1 MADLFSD
8 EAEQAVLGG
17 LMVSP
22 VAFADVA
29 ALLTP
34 ADFFLEFHRR
44 LFSAMAALHQEHQ
57 PIDPLTVAERLESQ
71 HQLTSV
77 EFATTAAMARDT
89 PSAANV
95 LAYAGLVRSYARRRS
110 LLKLADQLAT
120 WTRDERDADL
130 VIARLRT
137 ALETLET
144 GQDRTGPRKLADL
157 LPGVIASLDE
167 RAHRTQG
174 LLGLSSG
181 LPDVNRL
188 LDGFCPG
195 RLYVIAGRPGSGK
208 SVFALNAIRAA
219 IEAGKT
225 ALLYTLEMPA
235 PEAIHRLLAAET
247 PLALGELQSAR
258 LSADDWDALTT
269 TVARVWQRPLW
280 IDDSG
285 QLSISDLLTRARR
298 IHRIAPLDL
307 IVVDYIG
314 LVDGERNGNASNRV
328 QEIGSITRA
337 LKQLAKELSVPVLA
351 LSQLNRTLEQRADKR
366 PILSDL
372 RESGSVEQDAD
383 VVAFIYRDELHDPN
397 SPDQGC
403 AELIIRKNRSGRL
416 GIVPLRFDAA
426 HCRFQSLEGPLPSWN
441 QSRPDPGKRRG
452 FRSSSEDTHP

>member
-1 MADLFSD
+1 MADLFSC

-44 LFSAMAALHQEHQ
+44 LFTAMVALHQDQQ

-71 HQLTSV
+71 HQLTPV
-77 EFATTAAMARDT
+77 EFASTAAMANDT

-95 LAYAGLVRSYARRRS
+95 LAYAGLVRSYARRRA
-110 LLKLADQLAT
+110 LLGLADQLAT
-120 WTRDERDADL
+120 WTRDERDADR
-130 VIARLRT
+130 VIARLRA
-137 ALETLET
+137 ALERLET
-144 GQDRTGPRKLADL
+144 GQDRTGPRRLADL
-157 LPGVIASLDE
+157 LPGVLTDLDS
-167 RAHRTQG
+167 RAHHTKG

-181 LPDVNRL
+181 LPDVDRL

-208 SVFALNAIRAA
+208 SVFALNAVRAA
-219 IEAGKT
+219 LEAGKT
-225 ALLYTLEMPA
+225 ALLFTLEMPA
-235 PEAIHRLLAAET
+235 SEAIHRLLAAEV
-247 PLALGELQSAR
+247 PLPLGELQAAR
-258 LSADDWDALTT
+258 LSGEDWTALTDT
-269 TVARVWQRPLW
+269 AVRVGPRPLW
-280 IDDSG
+280 LDDSG
-285 QLSISDLLTRARR
+285 QLSISDLLARARR
-298 IHRIAPLDL
+298 IHRLAPLSL

-383 VVAFIYRDELHDPN
+383 VVAFVYRDELHDSD

-403 AELIIRKNRSGRL
+403 AEWIVRKNRSGRV
-416 GIVPLRFDAA
+416 GVIPLRFDAE
-426 HCRFQSLEGPLPSWN
+426 HCRFQSLEGPLPSWG
-441 QSRPDPGKRRG
+441 QSSTETRRRG
-452 FRSSSEDTHP
+452 FRRHEGGA

>member
-1 MADLFSD
+1 MADLFSS

-44 LFSAMAALHQEHQ
+44 LFTAMVALQQKQQ
-57 PIDPLTVAERLESQ
+57 PIDPLTVAEWLESQ
-71 HQLTSV
+71 HQLTPV
-77 EFATTAAMARDT
+77 EFASTAAMANET

-95 LAYAGLVRSYARRRS
+95 LAYAGLVRSYARRRG
-110 LLKLADQLAT
+110 LLGLADQLAT
-120 WTRDERDADL
+120 WTRDERDADR

-137 ALETLET
+137 ALERLET
-144 GQDRTGPRKLADL
+144 GQDRTGPRRLADL
-157 LPGVIASLDE
+157 LPDVLADLDE
-167 RAHRTQG
+167 RAHRTRG

-181 LPDVNRL
+181 LPDINRL
-188 LDGFCPG
+188 LDGFCAG

-208 SVFALNAIRAA
+208 SVFALNVIRAA
-219 IEAGKT
+219 LETGKT
-225 ALLYTLEMPA
+225 TLLFTLEMPA
-235 PEAIHRLLAAET
+235 PEAIHRLLAAEV
-247 PLALGELQSAR
+247 PLPLGDLQAAR
-258 LSADDWDALTT
+258 LTQDDWEALTNT
-269 TVARVWQRPLW
+269 AVRVGPRPLW
-280 IDDSG
+280 LDDSG
-285 QLSISDLLTRARR
+285 QLSIADLLARARR
-298 IHRIAPLDL
+298 IHRIAPLNL

-403 AELIIRKNRSGRL
+403 AEFIIRKNRSGSL
-416 GIVPLRFDAA
+416 GMVPLRFDAA
-426 HCRFQSLEGPLPSWN
+426 HCRFQSLDGPLPSRE
-441 QSRPDPGKRRG
+441 QAISEPRKRRG
-452 FRSSSEDTHP
+452 FRTHSTDTD